1 MDTRSPCAVHC
12 KKARLSA
19 GFRTQSILVR
29 SLRPQTMDFELS
41 VLLTADG
48 IIALLT
54 LTMLEIVLGID
65 NIIFISLLSGELPP
79 HQRDRAR
86 ITGLALAMFTR
97 VALLLSLSWVMSL
110 EATLF
115 VLGGHNVSG
124 RDLVLL
130 LGGVY
135 LLYKSSVEVFK
146 LVELREEGEHKTKAA
161 SFWFIIAQI
170 VWIDIVLSLDS
181 VITALGMSNQVPI
194 MVIAVV
200 TAVLIMMFAS
210 KSISDFVNRHASIKV
225 LALVFLAM
233 VGIVLVIEGM
243 GTHINKNYVY
253 AAMGFSLL
261 VEGLNLRMR
270 KNADRSKNL
279 PTQED

>member
-1 MDTRSPCAVHC
+1 
-12 KKARLSA
+12 
-19 GFRTQSILVR
+19 
-29 SLRPQTMDFELS
+29 MDFDLS

-54 LTMLEIVLGID
+54 LTVLEIVLGID

-79 HQRDRAR
+79 HQRDKAR

-110 EATLF
+110 KNVLF
-115 VLGGHNVSG
+115 TIAGHPVSG

-130 LGGVY
+130 LGGLY
-135 LLYKSSVEVFK
+135 LIYKSSAEVFK
-146 LVELREEGEHKTKAA
+146 LVELKDEDEHHVKAA
-161 SFWFIIAQI
+161 SFFWIIAQI

-181 VITALGMSNQVPI
+181 VITALGMSNQIPI

-210 KSISDFVNRHASIKV
+210 KPIAEFVNKHASVKV

-261 VEGLNLRMR
+261 VEALNLRMR
-270 KNADRSKNL
+270 KNADRGKNL

>member
-1 MDTRSPCAVHC
+1 
-12 KKARLSA
+12 
-19 GFRTQSILVR
+19 
-29 SLRPQTMDFELS
+29 MDFDLN
-41 VLLTADG
+41 VLFTLDG
-48 IIALLT
+48 LIALLT

-65 NIIFISLLSGELPP
+65 NIIFISLLSGELPE
-79 HQRDRAR
+79 HQRDKAR
-86 ITGLALAMFTR
+86 ILGLSLAMFTR

-110 EATLF
+110 TKPFFTLAD
-115 VLGGHNVSG
+115 HPVSG

-130 LGGVY
+130 IGGLY
-135 LLYKSSVEVFK
+135 LIYKSSAEVFK
-146 LVELREEGEHKTKAA
+146 LVEARGEDEHHVKGA
-161 SFWFIIAQI
+161 SFAWVIAQI

-181 VITALGMSNQVPI
+181 VITALGMSNQIPI

-210 KSISDFVNRHASIKV
+210 KPISAFVNRHASVKV

-253 AAMGFSLL
+253 AGMGFALL
-261 VEGLNLRMR
+261 VEALNLRMR
-270 KNADRSKNL
+270 KNADRGKNL
-279 PTQED
+279 PTQDD